1 MENKDIGD
9 SAQSQQGFTCISIVV
24 ATLIDQIALLFSL
37 NVYDVI
43 NKKFGKLMNLSFYTT
58 HS

>member
-9 SAQSQQGFTCISIVV
+9 SAQSQQGLHLYLYSRGNSDWSDSTIF
-24 ATLIDQIALLFSL
+24 FL

>member
-9 SAQSQQGFTCISIVV
+9 SAQSQQGLHLYLYSRGNSDWSDSTTF
-24 ATLIDQIALLFSL
+24 FL

-43 NKKFGKLMNLSFYTT
+43 NKKIWQTYELIFLHN
-58 HS
+58 